1 MELYVKVFTASYTDQ
16 TTCSY
21 EFNIVFYHM
30 FNIQC
35 HCEQNVTNPFQ
46 PCKFVCVGT
55 QKALENPIDWKA
67 RLNIALNCA
76 EGGEYLT
83 LFFVKIFIAIYLYQ
97 RFFLVIHNFTFLS
110 FFVELESISTN

>member
-21 EFNIVFYHM
+21 QLNIVFYHM

-35 HCEQNVTNPFQ
+35 HCELHVTNPFQ
-46 PCKFVCVGT
+46 PCKFVHVGT

-83 LFFVKIFIAIYLYQ
+83 
-97 RFFLVIHNFTFLS
+97 FFLLKS
-110 FFVELESISTN
+110 LLQSIYIKGSSS